1 MKRKNRFPFFL
12 ILANILAYAPV
23 AAHAAQQKYIP
34 PPPPEAQP
42 TTIVGPY
49 RLTYILTEMDG
60 SKRVGAQRFAMV
72 LDAGTG
78 NPPQRATRKMGTK
91 VPIVTGEYK
100 ESGSPNSLNPVSYI
114 DLGMNFQVEL
124 RHLSD
129 GLELRSHIVESA
141 VDTQQPNP
149 TDPVIRQTDFQNS
162 VLLNEGKPLI
172 IGTVDMPGT
181 THVLQIQVE
190 LTKIP

>member
-1 MKRKNRFPFFL
+1 MKQKNGFL
-12 ILANILAYAPV
+12 LLLALAIIFASAPV
-23 AAHAAQQKYIP
+23 VAHAAQQKSIP

-42 TTIVGPY
+42 TTISGPY

-60 SKRVGAQRFAMV
+60 SKRIGSQRFAMV
-72 LDAGTG
+72 LDADPGRRT
-78 NPPQRATRKMGTK
+78 TLKMGTK

-100 ESGSPNSLNPVSYI
+100 ENGPPNSLNPVSYI

-124 RHLSD
+124 RQFSN

-141 VDTQQPNP
+141 IDAQQPNP
-149 TDPVIRQTDFQNS
+149 TDPVIRQTDFENS
-162 VLLNEGKPLI
+162 VLLNEDKPLI

-190 LTKIP
+190 LTKLL